1 MLFVELA
8 TLNIVSTV
16 CDWLKSDFLHFNA
29 ERLAKMLRYDLYY
42 NYYTK
47 CEGLENVNFVKA
59 RQEFDMN
66 KIDEDILILKKN
78 FSKY

>member
-1 MLFVELA
+1 MNVLFVELA
-8 TLNIVSTV
+8 VLNIVSTV
-16 CDWLKSDFLHFNA
+16 CDWLRSDFLHFNS
-29 ERLAKMLRYDLYY
+29 EMLRYDLYY

-47 CEGLENVNFVKA
+47 CEGLENVDFVKA